1 MRFNE
6 KEGRVRG
13 SFSSLA
19 DARKPKGATGDNCP
33 LRLRLPAAR
42 EGEGER
48 RPVRKT
54 NPFDKNRSRKDDATA
69 TGNGRMTGNETVEIM

>member
-6 KEGRVRG
+6 KEGRVSG

-42 EGEGER
+42 EGQGER
-48 RPVRKT
+48 RHRKT

-69 TGNGRMTGNETVEIM
+69 TGNETVEIM